1 MLNMPPVG
9 AALSIME
16 FNMCVCLL
24 FSFVCLCVYSLML
37 LCTHL
42 SEFLTNKDVYIYYSF
57 SSPMV
62 LAQIWGLHPQRG
74 HQIQGGV
81 AIFDQYAAISRKR

>member
-42 SEFLTNKDVYIYYSF
+42 SEFLMNKDVYITDVCEVRTTDKMKISKT
-57 SSPMV
+57 
-62 LAQIWGLHPQRG
+62 AQRKMQRITCG
-74 HQIQGGV
+74 
-81 AIFDQYAAISRKR
+81 